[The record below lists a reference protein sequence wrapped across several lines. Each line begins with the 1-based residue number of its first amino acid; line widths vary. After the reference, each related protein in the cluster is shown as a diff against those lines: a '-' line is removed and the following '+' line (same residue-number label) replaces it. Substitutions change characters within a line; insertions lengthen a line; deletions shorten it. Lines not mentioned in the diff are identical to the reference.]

1 MNIHFENLGL
11 LPQIIKEL
19 ESIKQRL
26 DHDQSKRWL
35 SVKELSHYLSYSK
48 DTIYRLKEE
57 QFIENLHFYK
67 RSGKILF
74 DRAAIDDWVIGK
86 DRTNDIDQSRRRVV
100 DNILSS
106 I

>member
-1 MNIHFENLGL
+1 MTVDFENLQL
-11 LPQIIKEL
+11 LPQIVQEIEI
-19 ESIKQRL
+19 IKQRL
-26 DHDQSKRWL
+26 DHSDSKRWL

-74 DRAAIDDWVIGK
+74 DRVAIDDWVIGK
-86 DRTNDIDQSRRRVV
+86 DRTNDTNQSKRRVV

>member
-1 MNIHFENLGL
+1 MNVDLENLRL
-11 LPQIIKEL
+11 LPQIVQEI
-19 ESIKQRL
+19 ESIKTRL

-57 QFIENLHFYK
+57 QFIQNLHFYK

-86 DRTNDIDQSRRRVV
+86 DKTNDINQSQRRVV